1 MNKKGFTLVELLAV
15 IAILGVI
22 IIIAVTSVTSIM
34 KKSKMN
40 AFKNDATVLSDAA
53 LTKYSD
59 DKLLKNYSED
69 LYNGSV
75 SGKRCYSIQNSLKG
89 KYAKVNNSSL
99 VGSVE
104 VCYDDTCKTKI
115 WISNGTYNING
126 TEYDAI
132 KDNSEDTLK
141 TTTFN
146 NKYNKCGKN

>member
-132 KDNSEDTLK
+132 KDLSEDNLK